1 MNITPEQAFGILAA
15 AHADTVVENRLLRSQ
30 LTLLE
35 AKVRELTPP
44 PEGEKKPLE
53 AVK

>member
-1 MNITPEQAFGILAA
+1 MTPEQAFGILAA
-15 AHADTVVENRLLRSQ
+15 EHADVVVANRLMRARIAE
-30 LTLLE
+30 LE